1 MTGTNLAPLLLV
13 CNLSH
18 FQGNLLVPVGTIIAS
33 SDAMAIP
40 QFFVPLLASS
50 SSG

>member
-18 FQGNLLVPVGTIIAS
+18 WQGNTLVVVGTIIAS
-33 SDAMAIP
+33 GDAMAIDA
-40 QFFVPLLASS
+40 FFVPLLATST
-50 SSG
+50 G